1 MTDRIKPAREA
12 GLLSHGRQ
20 RLSWEEIERRRDL
33 IYRRRPELRVT
44 SVDEALTFVNDVGLC
59 FAFAARRS
67 ELPCLWHA
75 VCGHRNPQM
84 PEHIQHDWSIGLV
97 WEAKDVLA
105 AEKKIY
111 YGKALRSRPT
121 MISLALFPSF
131 YRARGLRGEA
141 DEYVDHYRRGQLSPG
156 AKRIMDALLRRSP
169 QITRELR
176 LASGLSR
183 PSQRSE
189 FDRAMAELQMKLLV
203 VKVAELYEPFTFVWD
218 LVLRRFARE
227 VQMAQAIEP
236 QQARLAILEKYFAT
250 VLVSSEAQ
258 ITRLFAWEP
267 AQVQQALAAMQA
279 AQQVTEVAIEGEKKR
294 WLLSSAWH
302 EAKSREG

>member
-1 MTDRIKPAREA
+1 MTDQVMPAGEA
-12 GLLSHGRQ
+12 GLPSHGRQ
-20 RLSWEEIERRRDL
+20 RLTWEQIERRRDL
-33 IYRRRPELRVT
+33 TYRRRPELRVT
-44 SVDEALTFVNDVGLC
+44 SVAEALEFINEVGLC

-75 VCGHRNPQM
+75 VCGQRDPQM

-111 YGKALRSRPT
+111 YGKALRFRPT

-141 DEYVDHYRRGQLSPG
+141 EEYIDHHRRGQLSPG
-156 AKRIMDALLRRSP
+156 AKRIMDALVRRSP
-169 QITRELR
+169 QITRELKS
-176 LASGLSR
+176 ASGLSR
-183 PSQRSE
+183 PGQRSE

-218 LVLRRFARE
+218 LVVRRFAPE
-227 VQMAQAIEP
+227 VEMAQRLES

-250 VLVSSEAQ
+250 VLVSSEVQ
-258 ITRLFAWEP
+258 ITRLFAWDP
-267 AQVQQALAAMQA
+267 AHVQQALAAMQA
-279 AQQVTEVAIEGEKKR
+279 AQQVTEVRIEGEKKR
-294 WLLSSAWH
+294 LLLSSAWH
-302 EAKSREG
+302 HGNSR

>member
-1 MTDRIKPAREA
+1 MPAAEV
-12 GLLSHGRQ
+12 GFPSHSRQ
-20 RLSWEEIERRRDL
+20 RLTWEEIERRRDL

-44 SVDEALTFVNDVGLC
+44 SVDEALEFINEVGLC
-59 FAFAARRS
+59 FAFASRRS

-75 VCGHRNPQM
+75 VRGQRNPQM

-111 YGKALRSRPT
+111 YGKALRFRPT
-121 MISLALFPSF
+121 MVSLTLFPSF

-141 DEYVDHYRRGQLSPG
+141 EEYIDHYRRGQLSPG
-156 AKRIMDALLRRSP
+156 AKRIMDALVRRSP

-176 LASGLSR
+176 SASGLAR
-183 PSQRSE
+183 PGQRSE

-218 LVLRRFARE
+218 LVVRRFSRE
-227 VQMAQAIEP
+227 VEIARGLES
-236 QQARLAILEKYFAT
+236 QQARLAILEKYFSA

-258 ITRLFAWEP
+258 ITRLFAWDP
-267 AQVQQALAAMQA
+267 AHVQQALAAMQA
-279 AQQVTEVAIEGEKKR
+279 AQQVTEVSIEGEKKR
-294 WLLSSAWH
+294 LFLSSAWH
-302 EAKSREG
+302 QGDP